1 MNRLVY
7 MGVFFMALFAM
18 IALLAMGPDAE
29 YAEEGKSALEVA
41 VEPAGISVGLQY
53 MLERLSEAILPA
65 VVLLEYGESHS
76 AAETTRFDMYYRIQR
91 SSRTSTA
98 QGGRGGI

>member
-1 MNRLVY
+1 MNKFVY

-29 YAEEGKSALEVA
+29 YSEDGKSALEVA
-41 VEPAGISVGLQY
+41 VEPAGIPAGIQY
-53 MLERLSEAILPA
+53 MLNRPPDAILPA
-65 VVLLEYGESHS
+65 TVLLEYCESHS
-76 AAETTRFDMYYRIQR
+76 AAETTRDDMYYRIQR